1 VDTCRRC
8 IRQAPGAGPIA
19 RDQGRSGDPG
29 LCGGEACRVLTS
41 TFALPDFVVTGL
53 SVQLCARRDSG
64 PDQPMPDGYNTP
76 MEMLAR
82 KLDSIARLAEADRDA
97 LLHLP
102 HTVRNL
108 PARHDIVRFGDR
120 PNHSCLVLQ
129 GWVYR
134 YAALSEGGRQ
144 ILSFYIA
151 GDLPD
156 LQSLHLHRMD
166 HNLAT
171 LTASVV
177 ALIAH
182 DDLRPVLLRN
192 PGLAATLWRDSL
204 IDAAH
209 YRERITSL
217 GRRQALGRVAHLF
230 CELYLRQKAV
240 GLARDLS
247 CPLVP
252 KQSELADALGLTSVH
267 LNRVLRTLRG
277 RGLVTLSGG
286 ILTIEDWDALTEVA
300 EFDPTF
306 LHLANNPAP
315 VRGIVETV

>member
-1 VDTCRRC
+1 M
-8 IRQAPGAGPIA
+8 
-19 RDQGRSGDPG
+19 
-29 LCGGEACRVLTS
+29 LN
-41 TFALPDFVVTGL
+41 
-53 SVQLCARRDSG
+53 
-64 PDQPMPDGYNTP
+64 GYNAP

-82 KLDSIARLAEADRDA
+82 KLDSIARIADADREA
-97 LLHLP
+97 LLALP

-120 PNHSCLVLQ
+120 PNQSCLVLQ

-134 YAALSEGGRQ
+134 YSALAEGGRQ

-171 LTASVV
+171 LTSCVV
-177 ALIAH
+177 ALVAH
-182 DDLRPVLLRN
+182 DDLRAVLLKN

-217 GRRQALGRVAHLF
+217 GRRQALGRVAHMF

-240 GLARDLS
+240 GLTRGLS
-247 CPLVP
+247 CPLAP
-252 KQSELADALGLTSVH
+252 KQSELADSLGLTSVH

-277 RGLVTLSGG
+277 RGLVTLGGG
-286 ILTIEDWDALTEVA
+286 ILTIENWDALAEVA

-306 LHLANNPAP
+306 LHLANNAAPAHP
-315 VRGIVETV
+315 TVETV

>member
-1 VDTCRRC
+1 
-8 IRQAPGAGPIA
+8 
-19 RDQGRSGDPG
+19 
-29 LCGGEACRVLTS
+29 
-41 TFALPDFVVTGL
+41 
-53 SVQLCARRDSG
+53 
-64 PDQPMPDGYNTP
+64 MPNGYNTP

-82 KLDSIARLAEADRDA
+82 KLDSIARLAESDRAA
-97 LLHLP
+97 LLDLP

-120 PNHSCLVLQ
+120 PTHSCLVLQ

-134 YAALSEGGRQ
+134 YAALAEGGRQ

-151 GDLPD
+151 GDVPD

-171 LTASVV
+171 LTPCVV

-182 DDLRPVLLRN
+182 DDLRAVLLRN
-192 PGLAATLWRDSL
+192 PGLAGTLWRDSL

-240 GLARDLS
+240 GLARGLS

-286 ILTIEDWDALTEVA
+286 ILTIEDWVALTEVA
-300 EFDPTF
+300 EFDQTF

-315 VRGIVETV
+315 ARETAEAI

>member
-1 VDTCRRC
+1 
-8 IRQAPGAGPIA
+8 
-19 RDQGRSGDPG
+19 
-29 LCGGEACRVLTS
+29 
-41 TFALPDFVVTGL
+41 
-53 SVQLCARRDSG
+53 
-64 PDQPMPDGYNTP
+64 
-76 MEMLAR
+76 MLAR
-82 KLDSIARLAEADRDA
+82 KLDSIARLTDPDREA
-97 LLHLP
+97 LLDLP

-120 PNHSCLVLQ
+120 PSHSCLVLQ

-171 LTASVV
+171 LTSCVV

-182 DDLRPVLLRN
+182 EDLRQVLLSN

-204 IDAAH
+204 IDSAH

-240 GLARDLS
+240 GLARGLS
-247 CPLVP
+247 CPLAP

-277 RGLVTLSGG
+277 QGLVTLSGG
-286 ILTIEDWDALTEVA
+286 IPDHRGLGGPDRGRGVRS
-300 EFDPTF
+300 
-306 LHLANNPAP
+306 HVPAP
-315 VRGIVETV
+315 GEQPGARARARRGRLAGGRVRQPGPARPVPRGRHRCGHRSGPDGRRRSSSSGRSRWRRARGP